1 MHVNRYGQ
9 VIRSEKEAVDLLYQN
24 PDLDL
29 TFINF
34 DNPVTVNKFNDSAKA
49 CEVDINI
56 NQEYAFNISIE
67 DYDKINQRQWFIPEE
82 LQNFD
87 IDTWLYEQCQTENEF
102 FRVQSEL
109 EQYDKFHMRQIL
121 VIAKYLVDEFR
132 KNQIVWGVGRGS
144 SVASYCLFLIGLH
157 KVDSLKYNL
166 DVAEFL
172 K

>member
-9 VIRSEKEAVDLLYQN
+9 VIRTEKEVVELLYQN
-24 PDLDL
+24 PDLNL
-29 TFINF
+29 SYINF
-34 DNPVTVNKFNDSAKA
+34 DNPVTVNKFNSSAKT
-49 CEVDINI
+49 CDVDIKI
-56 NQEYAFNISIE
+56 NQAYTFNISVE
-67 DYDKINQRQWFIPEE
+67 DQDKINQGQWFIPEE
-82 LQNFD
+82 IQNFD
-87 IDTWLYEQCQTENEF
+87 IETWLYEQCQTEEEF
-102 FRVQSEL
+102 FRVQEEL
-109 EQYDKFHMRQIL
+109 VQYDKFKMRQIL
-121 VIAKYLVDEFR
+121 IIAKYLVDEFR

>member
-9 VIRSEKEAVDLLYQN
+9 VIRTEKEVIDLLYQN
-24 PDLDL
+24 PDLNL
-29 TFINF
+29 NYINF
-34 DNPVTVNKFNDSAKA
+34 DSSVTVDKFNQAAKT
-49 CEVDINI
+49 CNVDIKI
-56 NQEYAFNISIE
+56 GREYIFNVSIE
-67 DYDKINQRQWFIPEE
+67 DYDKLNQKQWFIPEE
-82 LQNFD
+82 VQNFD
-87 IDTWLYEQCQTENEF
+87 IETWLYEQCQTEEQF
-102 FRVQSEL
+102 FRVQTEL
-109 EQYDKFHMRQIL
+109 EQYEKFNMRQIL
-121 VIAKYLVDEFR
+121 IIAKYLVDEFR